1 MRQDCRQSAE
11 IRPRSRR
18 AQAYMLLLAAFFS
31 LSSCTDNTT
40 PRTFTTENYPLLLS
54 DWNMLAARDNRLV
67 LHEAVTAYDLAT
79 PLFSDYALKLRTV
92 WLPEGEPASWQPEG
106 SVEFPVGTV
115 ITKTFYYPK
124 DPLSTDT
131 ASVLRT
137 ERSGVGFNGTALDL
151 DQVRLLETRLLVHQP
166 GGWEAI
172 PYVWNND
179 QQNATLQ
186 IAGAVKRLQI
196 RDEEL
201 TATNSEGLAYD
212 TDVVNFAYVVPNR
225 NECASC
231 HVLDQN
237 KTDMSPI
244 GPSIRNL
251 NKLYSYYADGP
262 ANQLEHWQQAGILGP
277 LPVEAATMQA
287 AGWQP
292 GAADNLDARAR
303 TYLDVNCGHCHQP
316 GGSGDTSGLFL
327 HAAETSATRL
337 GVCKPP
343 VAAGRG
349 TGGHRF
355 SIVPG
360 DPDNSILS
368 YRIQSNEIGV
378 LMPEV
383 GRSLTHESG
392 SQLIANWIRELPGHC
407 D

>member
-1 MRQDCRQSAE
+1 VQRAALSA
-11 IRPRSRR
+11 
-18 AQAYMLLLAAFFS
+18 LLLAVLFS
-31 LSSCTDNTT
+31 LSACTDSSA
-40 PRTFTTENYPLLLS
+40 PQTFTTENYPRLLS
-54 DWNMLAARDNRLV
+54 DWNMMTVRDKQLI
-67 LHEAVTAYDLAT
+67 LHQAVTAYDLAT

-92 WLPEGEPASWQPEG
+92 WLPEGKMAAWQPEG
-106 SVEFPVGTV
+106 SVDFPVGTV
-115 ITKTFYYPK
+115 ITKTFYYPQ
-124 DPLSTDT
+124 DPLSAEITG
-131 ASVLRT
+131 VLKS
-137 ERSGVGFNGTALDL
+137 ERSSLGFDGTSLKL

-166 GGWEAI
+166 EGWEAI
-172 PYVWNND
+172 PYVWNDD
-179 QQNATLQ
+179 QSDATLQ
-186 IAGAVKRLQI
+186 IAGAVMRLQM
-196 RDEEL
+196 RDEPL
-201 TATNSEGLAYD
+201 NATNTEGSD
-212 TDVVNFAYVVPNR
+212 FFNTDVVNFAYVVPNR

-237 KTDMSPI
+237 KSDMSPI

-251 NKLYSYYADGP
+251 NKLYSYSADGP
-262 ANQLEHWQQAGILGP
+262 ANQLELWQQTGILAA
-277 LPVEAATMQA
+277 LPAELATMHAAT
-287 AGWQP
+287 WQP
-292 GAADNLDARAR
+292 GAFDNLEARAR

-327 HAAETSATRL
+327 HAAEKSATRL

-360 DPDNSILS
+360 DPDSSILS

-392 SQLIANWIRELPGHC
+392 SQLIATWIREMPGDC